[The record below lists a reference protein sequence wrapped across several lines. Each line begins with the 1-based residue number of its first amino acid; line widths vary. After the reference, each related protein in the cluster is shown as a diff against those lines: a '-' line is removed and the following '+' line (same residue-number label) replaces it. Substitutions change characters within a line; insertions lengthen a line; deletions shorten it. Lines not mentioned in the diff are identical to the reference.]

1 METGA
6 VGGGGKRWGRWR
18 EVGEVVR
25 VLSLK
30 RGASQTSVG
39 GCVGRWS

>member
-1 METGA
+1 MDSRVKRREEMEIGV

-25 VLSLK
+25 VFFLK
-30 RGASQTSVG
+30 RGAF
-39 GCVGRWS
+39 